1 MFVTLRHLFSAFV
14 GIACAT
20 SLTSCAR
27 EPEPAPPVSAA
38 ANHAREIPQPE
49 ASNELPF
56 GVLDWPPDGTTVPP
70 KSGLLVAGWALDESG
85 IKEVR
90 VFFDNRFKI
99 ASPLEVERPDLMAY
113 GSRYTRGV
121 DVHGFRIQMVMPGV
135 SGDHSILVQAV
146 DDRGATR
153 DLGTARISVK

>member
-1 MFVTLRHLFSAFV
+1 MFGTSRHLFSALV

-27 EPEPAPPVSAA
+27 EPEPAPPVSAPA
-38 ANHAREIPQPE
+38 SAPQTLAQPD
-49 ASNELPF
+49 ATNELPF
-56 GVLDWPPDGTTVPP
+56 GALDWPHEGATVPP
-70 KSGLLVAGWALDESG
+70 SSGLLVAGWALDDSG

-99 ASPLEVERPDLMAY
+99 AAPLEVERPDLQPY
-113 GSRYTRGV
+113 GNYTHGTN
-121 DVHGFRIQMVMPGV
+121 VHGFRIEIVTPAEPGN
-135 SGDHSILVQAV
+135 HTILVQAV

-153 DLGTARISVK
+153 DLGTAKVSVR